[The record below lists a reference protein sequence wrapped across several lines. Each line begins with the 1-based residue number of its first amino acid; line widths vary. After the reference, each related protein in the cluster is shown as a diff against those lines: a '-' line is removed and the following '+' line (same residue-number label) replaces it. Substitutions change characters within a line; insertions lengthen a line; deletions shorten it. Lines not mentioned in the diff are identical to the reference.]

1 MMARSESI
9 ALFVL
14 IGLLLAI
21 SLVDIR
27 HRIIPDALNLSL
39 GAAGLS
45 AVWSVK
51 DVSPW
56 PNLAIAGFY
65 FGLFWLVRHGFYRAT
80 GRIGLGLGD
89 VKLAG
94 ASGCWLGL
102 NSLSA
107 FVGIASA
114 SALLFILLHRIIR
127 TEPLDERLPFA
138 PFMALALAAS
148 WLVETN
154 PALVEDFPWI

>member
-1 MMARSESI
+1 MARPENI

-27 HRIIPDALNLSL
+27 RRIIPDALNLSL
-39 GAAGLS
+39 GVAGLCT
-45 AVWSVK
+45 AWFARG
-51 DVSPW
+51 DLP
-56 PNLAIAGFY
+56 LASLANALLY
-65 FGLFWLVRHGFYRAT
+65 FGIFWLVRQSFYRVT
-80 GRIGLGLGD
+80 GRVGLGLGD

-102 NSLSA
+102 TSLSA

-127 TEPLDERLPFA
+127 TDPPDERLPFA
-138 PFMALALAAS
+138 PFMSLALAAS
-148 WLVETN
+148 WLIETN
-154 PALVEDFPWI
+154 AMLVEEFPWN